1 MNEQDPKSGQS
12 FTKNI
17 ARNLLVS
24 ASAGCLTIFVAG
36 AALIAGLLI
45 DARLATAPRWTL
57 ILLIG
62 SAPFTLGGVY
72 LIVRRALKRSREERQ
87 SNKEQA
93 PEDDIKPG

>member
-12 FTKNI
+12 YTKNI

-24 ASAGCLTIFVAG
+24 ASAGCLTVFVAG
-36 AALIAGLLI
+36 AALIAGLWI
-45 DARLATAPRWTL
+45 DARLGTAPRWTL

-72 LIVRRALKRSREERQ
+72 LIVRRALKKNREERQ
-87 SNKEQA
+87 RIKEQA
-93 PEDDIKPG
+93 HEEDIKLG